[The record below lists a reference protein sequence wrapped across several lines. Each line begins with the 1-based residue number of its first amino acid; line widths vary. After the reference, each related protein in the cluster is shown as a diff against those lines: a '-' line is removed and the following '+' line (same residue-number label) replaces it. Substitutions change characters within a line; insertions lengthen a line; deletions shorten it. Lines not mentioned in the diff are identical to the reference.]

1 MSDIRLSRPHNLT
14 PEERE
19 QVMSALIEYLSTTL
33 NATVERSEGHV
44 AFKGAGFTGHV
55 TLDTV
60 SVEGDVRLGMM
71 MKPLKGAISREIGKV
86 LDQYLGAH

>member
-1 MSDIRLSRPHNLT
+1 MSDIRLSRSHNLM

-19 QVMSALIEYLSTTL
+19 QVMSSLIEYLSTTL

-44 AFKGAGFTGHV
+44 VFKGAGFKGHV
-55 TLDTV
+55 KLDAV
-60 SVEGDVRLGMM
+60 SVEGEVRLGMM

-86 LDQYLGAH
+86 LDQYLGVH

>member
-19 QVMSALIEYLSTTL
+19 QVMSALIEYLCTTL
-33 NATVERSEGHV
+33 NATVERSEGRV
-44 AFKGAGFTGHV
+44 AFKGVGYKGHV
-55 TLDTV
+55 TLDAV

-86 LDQYLGAH
+86 LDQYLGVH